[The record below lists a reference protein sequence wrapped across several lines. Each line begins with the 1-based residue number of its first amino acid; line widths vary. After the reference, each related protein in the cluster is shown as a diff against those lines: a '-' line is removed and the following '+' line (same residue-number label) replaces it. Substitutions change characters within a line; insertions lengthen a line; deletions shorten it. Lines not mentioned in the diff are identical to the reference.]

1 MRHFMKNGEWSMRLT
16 LSELLQSEDIELYAI
31 NISRTERERMEEIYK
46 WEGTEEDGRSSQSV
60 NKLFPAKG
68 RFISSATAKLHK
80 VKTV

>member
-31 NISRTERERMEEIYK
+31 NISGKERER
-46 WEGTEEDGRSSQSV
+46 TEEVLNQEA
-60 NKLFPAKG
+60 FFAKG
-68 RFISSATAKLHK
+68 RLYLERHRQAPQ